1 MAAALDPDEV
11 LRSSKGRDNYQRLAR
26 LLISG
31 GTVLLREA
39 FDIKCPPSNLSTTL
53 QNPATKRLLKAAR
66 LTKPQRDCLYPSP
79 GMYGK
84 STDFDITL
92 LFRLLR
98 TICGLAPP
106 VTGWDALPTSTDDS
120 LEADLAR
127 IKYYRNSI
135 YGHVNENMEISDD
148 EFSVLWRELSG
159 ALVGV
164 AGQISPAKAKEW
176 QNAIDTFLKD
186 PLTEEEKRNE
196 QELQRWYQNDT
207 EVKKYLEK
215 VESSMKHLEK
225 EAQYVRQKVREEA
238 QDIKDEVQ
246 RLGQDIKDELGWK
259 VESTAQ
265 EVQRF
270 GQDIKDK
277 LGGKV
282 ESTAQEVQRL
292 RQEFRDEAQ
301 DIKDR
306 LKLGRRPNSSA
317 GVKIRMRI
325 DCETIPDP
333 HPPLETSETA
343 VIASQGTQACGD
355 ELVVTGTSEETPED
369 TQDTQARRHERKA
382 VDPVAS
388 AGLPL
393 VGRTENVEEAG
404 SQGVMNFI
412 ARKYFQ
418 TVDTTKPEERNEFLR
433 FLTDVRKVLVL
444 DAQSGSLILTALCR
458 SLEILDALWYD
469 YCTGHLNDMAQKYLV
484 TKDVLKEFDLTELK
498 LITTIQREEY
508 IVAREFF
515 LQSSDK
521 AYYNQSL
528 SQFMRAFDDVTCY
541 IISNL
546 ERRRCNFF
554 LYLFLDNG
562 APQRLNL
569 HSDIQ
574 IFIKTVTGKTITLE
588 VEPSDSIEEVK
599 TKIQDKEGI
608 PADHQRLIF
617 GGQQLKDG
625 LCLSDYNVPKEATLY
640 LVLRLLSG
648 MKIFVRTS
656 TGKTITLKVEPS
668 DTIENVKTKIED
680 KEGIP
685 PDQQRLFFKGR
696 KLEDGLCLSDYSVPK
711 EATSSLFLKL
721 RSGMQIFVKL
731 STGKTIALE
740 VEPSDTIKDVKAK
753 IEDVEGIPPDQQ
765 RLLFGGKQLED
776 GRCLSDYNVPTESTL
791 YLSLNPRGGIL
802 IFVKTLTG
810 KILALNVEPSDTI
823 KNMKLKIQ
831 SKLGIPPSQLHL
843 IFRRQ
848 ELKDHQTLDE
858 CKVTDKSSVHL
869 RLQDELDRILINV
882 EFPSGRKIFINVSP
896 GDDFESVRKIIY
908 DREGIPVDQQRLRFV
923 GKEVVDN
930 HLPLSEYD
938 NQIELSLQLD
948 VKQRKNEF
956 LLQVKT
962 RSGKTNIKIEAVSGD
977 TIHDVK
983 MKIMEEIGIPPNQQ
997 LLMFNTQEIEDERR
1011 TLESYDIN
1019 SDSIIELVIR
1029 RTHGNERHT

>member
-1 MAAALDPDEV
+1 
-11 LRSSKGRDNYQRLAR
+11 
-26 LLISG
+26 
-31 GTVLLREA
+31 
-39 FDIKCPPSNLSTTL
+39 
-53 QNPATKRLLKAAR
+53 
-66 LTKPQRDCLYPSP
+66 
-79 GMYGK
+79 
-84 STDFDITL
+84 
-92 LFRLLR
+92 
-98 TICGLAPP
+98 
-106 VTGWDALPTSTDDS
+106 
-120 LEADLAR
+120 
-127 IKYYRNSI
+127 
-135 YGHVNENMEISDD
+135 
-148 EFSVLWRELSG
+148 
-159 ALVGV
+159 
-164 AGQISPAKAKEW
+164 
-176 QNAIDTFLKD
+176 
-186 PLTEEEKRNE
+186 
-196 QELQRWYQNDT
+196 
-207 EVKKYLEK
+207 
-215 VESSMKHLEK
+215 
-225 EAQYVRQKVREEA
+225 
-238 QDIKDEVQ
+238 
-246 RLGQDIKDELGWK
+246 
-259 VESTAQ
+259 
-265 EVQRF
+265 
-270 GQDIKDK
+270 
-277 LGGKV
+277 
-282 ESTAQEVQRL
+282 
-292 RQEFRDEAQ
+292 
-301 DIKDR
+301 
-306 LKLGRRPNSSA
+306 
-317 GVKIRMRI
+317 
-325 DCETIPDP
+325 
-333 HPPLETSETA
+333 
-343 VIASQGTQACGD
+343 
-355 ELVVTGTSEETPED
+355 
-369 TQDTQARRHERKA
+369 
-382 VDPVAS
+382 
-388 AGLPL
+388 
-393 VGRTENVEEAG
+393 
-404 SQGVMNFI
+404 MN
-412 ARKYFQ
+412 
-418 TVDTTKPEERNEFLR
+418 
-433 FLTDVRKVLVL
+433 
-444 DAQSGSLILTALCR
+444 
-458 SLEILDALWYD
+458 
-469 YCTGHLNDMAQKYLV
+469 
-484 TKDVLKEFDLTELK
+484 
-498 LITTIQREEY
+498 
-508 IVAREFF
+508 
-515 LQSSDK
+515 K

-528 SQFMRAFDDVTCY
+528 SQFFRAFDDVTCY

-554 LYLFLDNG
+554 LYLLSDHG

-569 HSDIQ
+569 RSDIQ
-574 IFIKTVTGKTITLE
+574 IFIKTVTGKTITLEVEPSDTVEKVKTKVQDIEGTPPDQQNLFFKGRKLEDSRCLSDYNIPKEATLLWVSRRRRSMKIFIKTVTGKTTTLEVEPSDTIEKVKTKVQDIEGTPPDQQNLIFKGRKLEDSRCLSDYNIPKEATLLWVSRRRRSMKIFIKTLTGKTTTLE

-617 GGQQLKDG
+617 GGQPLKDG

-711 EATSSLFLKL
+711 EATSCLVLRL

-776 GRCLSDYNVPTESTL
+776 GRCLSDYNVLTESTL
-791 YLSLNPRGGIL
+791 YLSLNPRGGML

-831 SKLGIPPSQLHL
+831 SKLGIPPSQQHL

-896 GDDFESVRKIIY
+896 GDDFESVREIIC
-908 DREGIPVDQQRLRFV
+908 DREGIPVDQQRLSFV

-948 VKQRKNEF
+948 VKQQKNE
-956 LLQVKT
+956 LLLHVKT

-977 TIHDVK
+977 TIQDVK

-1011 TLESYDIN
+1011 TLESYHIN

-1029 RTHGNERHT
+1029 RTHGNESHI

>member
-1 MAAALDPDEV
+1 
-11 LRSSKGRDNYQRLAR
+11 
-26 LLISG
+26 
-31 GTVLLREA
+31 
-39 FDIKCPPSNLSTTL
+39 
-53 QNPATKRLLKAAR
+53 
-66 LTKPQRDCLYPSP
+66 
-79 GMYGK
+79 
-84 STDFDITL
+84 
-92 LFRLLR
+92 
-98 TICGLAPP
+98 
-106 VTGWDALPTSTDDS
+106 
-120 LEADLAR
+120 
-127 IKYYRNSI
+127 
-135 YGHVNENMEISDD
+135 
-148 EFSVLWRELSG
+148 
-159 ALVGV
+159 
-164 AGQISPAKAKEW
+164 
-176 QNAIDTFLKD
+176 
-186 PLTEEEKRNE
+186 
-196 QELQRWYQNDT
+196 
-207 EVKKYLEK
+207 
-215 VESSMKHLEK
+215 
-225 EAQYVRQKVREEA
+225 
-238 QDIKDEVQ
+238 
-246 RLGQDIKDELGWK
+246 
-259 VESTAQ
+259 
-265 EVQRF
+265 
-270 GQDIKDK
+270 
-277 LGGKV
+277 
-282 ESTAQEVQRL
+282 
-292 RQEFRDEAQ
+292 
-301 DIKDR
+301 
-306 LKLGRRPNSSA
+306 
-317 GVKIRMRI
+317 
-325 DCETIPDP
+325 
-333 HPPLETSETA
+333 
-343 VIASQGTQACGD
+343 
-355 ELVVTGTSEETPED
+355 
-369 TQDTQARRHERKA
+369 
-382 VDPVAS
+382 
-388 AGLPL
+388 
-393 VGRTENVEEAG
+393 
-404 SQGVMNFI
+404 MN
-412 ARKYFQ
+412 
-418 TVDTTKPEERNEFLR
+418 
-433 FLTDVRKVLVL
+433 
-444 DAQSGSLILTALCR
+444 
-458 SLEILDALWYD
+458 
-469 YCTGHLNDMAQKYLV
+469 
-484 TKDVLKEFDLTELK
+484 
-498 LITTIQREEY
+498 
-508 IVAREFF
+508 
-515 LQSSDK
+515 K

-528 SQFMRAFDDVTCY
+528 SQFFRAFDDVTCY

-554 LYLFLDNG
+554 LYLLSDHG

-569 HSDIQ
+569 RSDIQ
-574 IFIKTVTGKTITLE
+574 IFIKTVTGKTITLEVEPSDTVEKVKTKVQDIEGTPPDQQNLFFKGRKLEDSRCLSDYNIPKEATLLWVSRRPRSMKIFIKTVTGKTTTLEVEPSDTIEKVKTKVQDIEGIPPDQQNLIFKGRKLEDSRCLSDYNIPKEATLLWVSRRRRSMKIFIKTLTGKTTTLE

-617 GGQQLKDG
+617 GGQPLKDG

-711 EATSSLFLKL
+711 EATSCLVLRL

-765 RLLFGGKQLED
+765 RLLFDGKQLED

-823 KNMKLKIQ
+823 KNVKLKIQ
-831 SKLGIPPSQLHL
+831 GKLSIPPSQQHL

-858 CKVTDKSSVHL
+858 YKVTEKSSVHL

-896 GDDFESVRKIIY
+896 GDDFESVRKIIC
-908 DREGIPVDQQRLRFV
+908 DREGIPVDQQRLSFV

-948 VKQRKNEF
+948 VKQQKNEF

-983 MKIMEEIGIPPNQQ
+983 KKITEEIGIPPNHQ
-997 LLMFNTQEIEDERR
+997 LLMFNTKEIEDERR
-1011 TLESYDIN
+1011 SLESYDIN

-1029 RTHGNERHT
+1029 RTHGNERHI